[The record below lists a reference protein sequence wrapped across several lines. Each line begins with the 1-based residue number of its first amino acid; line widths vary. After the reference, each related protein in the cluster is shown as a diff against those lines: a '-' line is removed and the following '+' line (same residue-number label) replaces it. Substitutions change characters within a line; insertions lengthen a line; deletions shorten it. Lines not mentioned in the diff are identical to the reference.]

1 MSRIWILPL
10 LLGLAGC
17 SQVSSPP
24 PLTTSPQ
31 PTPLA
36 HVNWHARPIY
46 YIMIDRFDN
55 GNPTNDNGGPGDTE
69 PAQPNNPMGWYGGD
83 FQGIIDRINDG
94 YFNKLG
100 VRALWLSPAY
110 LQGPPQPGPTTN
122 NPEGLLNYPYHG
134 YWPWGFQMP
143 DPHFGRPT
151 TLQELVQDAHAHG
164 LAVILEQVV
173 HDAGYGYPL
182 YTQEESEIASGQLIL
197 NNSPSALQTFW
208 FHHISPVNGLCEP
221 YTGPYNP
228 TLDCPLEKRKQ
239 REPEG

>member
-69 PAQPNNPMGWYGGD
+69 P
-83 FQGIIDRINDG
+83 DR
-94 YFNKLG
+94 K
-100 VRALWLSPAY
+100 S
-110 LQGPPQPGPTTN
+110 
-122 NPEGLLNYPYHG
+122 
-134 YWPWGFQMP
+134 
-143 DPHFGRPT
+143 
-151 TLQELVQDAHAHG
+151 
-164 LAVILEQVV
+164 VV
-173 HDAGYGYPL
+173 
-182 YTQEESEIASGQLIL
+182 
-197 NNSPSALQTFW
+197 
-208 FHHISPVNGLCEP
+208 
-221 YTGPYNP
+221 
-228 TLDCPLEKRKQ
+228 
-239 REPEG
+239 